1 MKKIIHIVVVAVMVM
16 SMTLNVWAQTEFYDD
31 VQTEDATIVKMKV
44 LDDEVSLTGVTR
56 GEYLSSVELDL
67 TNEGFGVAGISAIV
81 LCHEPMQRI
90 KLRLTLEKYSGNSWV
105 SINQKEF
112 LWTED
117 TVDDELSMAMVSYKV
132 GALLNGDYRLRAN
145 VSVRALTLQ
154 SEAMAT
160 RTPALTFK

>member
-1 MKKIIHIVVVAVMVM
+1 MKKIVYMLVTAVMAM

-31 VQTEDATIVKMKV
+31 AEVEEATIVNMKV
-44 LDDEVSLTGVTR
+44 LDDEVSVTGVTR
-56 GEYLSSVELDL
+56 GQYLSSVELDL

-90 KLRLTLEKYSGNSWV
+90 KVRLTLEKKNGSSWV

-117 TVDDELSMAMVSYKV
+117 TVDGELSMAMVSYKV
-132 GALLNGDYRLRAN
+132 GALLNGDYRLRAS

-154 SEAMAT
+154 SEAMAA
-160 RTPALTFK
+160 RTETLTFK

>member
-81 LCHEPMQRI
+81 L
-90 KLRLTLEKYSGNSWV
+90 
-105 SINQKEF
+105 
-112 LWTED
+112 
-117 TVDDELSMAMVSYKV
+117 
-132 GALLNGDYRLRAN
+132 
-145 VSVRALTLQ
+145 
-154 SEAMAT
+154 
-160 RTPALTFK
+160 